1 MVVWSCN
8 NEHVWLYVFID
19 ILCFYY
25 WIKTYSQ
32 GPLIW
37 CSINKNL
44 IFLILSWK
52 ERNLYWLSL
61 LNEPNIINVF
71 SYYSCTSL
79 ETHWQQKHD
88 QRRYLYKTMFETQ
101 LQSFPPKLRF
111 LLSNSKMNISD
122 RNLPPNTTAWSL
134 TVLVHD
140 HPLSTIFNIIFLA
153 FHRTRIWF
161 NPSWCQRQ
169 EIFFIVFT
177 LFGFSSRLQ
186 VCFVAP

>member
-1 MVVWSCN
+1 MQIHWFHLDHNGVKFWYGHNINVRWDGFAWGLMEWIMVVWSCN
-8 NEHVWLYVFID
+8 NRHVWLYVFID

-79 ETHWQQKHD
+79 ETHIGSG
-88 QRRYLYKTMFETQ
+88 E
-101 LQSFPPKLRF
+101 
-111 LLSNSKMNISD
+111 
-122 RNLPPNTTAWSL
+122 L
-134 TVLVHD
+134 TINKIWLK
-140 HPLSTIFNIIFLA
+140 
-153 FHRTRIWF
+153 RILD
-161 NPSWCQRQ
+161 
-169 EIFFIVFT
+169 I
-177 LFGFSSRLQ
+177 GSRLNLFNKSCTEANGVEQ
-186 VCFVAP
+186 AGFLEEWKN